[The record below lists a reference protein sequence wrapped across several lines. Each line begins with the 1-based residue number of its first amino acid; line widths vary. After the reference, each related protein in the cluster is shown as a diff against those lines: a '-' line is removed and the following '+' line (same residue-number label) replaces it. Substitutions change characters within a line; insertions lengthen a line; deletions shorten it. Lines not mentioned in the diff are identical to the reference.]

1 MVLNDTLIFYLDI
14 IILFL
19 ISIFSCQQLFYS
31 KFNCCGIFSILL
43 LSIYIAIH
51 TYKSGINIFIFI
63 AFICAIILIILEMFL
78 PVGIMGVLGT
88 IILLYSLVSLNEEV
102 SRIIF
107 IITISIILFVAWYLF
122 NIYILKNKP
131 LFLCRLILEY
141 NFTTD
146 KGYVA
151 KESNKSILNKK
162 LLSLT
167 DLRPSGIAILENQK
181 YDVVTEGEYIEK
193 NNYVIVTKV
202 EGMRIV
208 VRKI

>member
-1 MVLNDTLIFYLDI
+1 MVLSDTLIFYLDI

-19 ISIFSCQQLFYS
+19 MSIFTCQQLFHS
-31 KFNCCGIFSILL
+31 KFNFCGIFSILL
-43 LSIYIAIH
+43 LSTYIAIH

-107 IITISIILFVAWYLF
+107 IITISIILFVVWYLF

-131 LFLCRLILEY
+131 LLLRRLILEY
-141 NFTTD
+141 NFTAD

-151 KESNKSILNKK
+151 KETNKSILNKK